1 MGVPARLFIVVL
13 TSLVALPAVAQAP
26 PPDPPAPAEAPA
38 ARRFRLGAEIKANF
52 RHTDDESFLDP
63 FPFPPSFFPPGQNQI
78 FEQTVSPGS
87 SLEVSNVA
95 VIGEA
100 DFTPDIAARA
110 EIHFLDLYSRN
121 PTSSDDLVAVREAW
135 IRFGKKFEALEAAP
149 GTTVYAL
156 VGRAPR
162 FTKQRL
168 RRLESYGLWGTAV
181 GRFEE
186 NQVEVGGSAGKSV
199 YWRAQVAS
207 PNPLFMRDT
216 NALAG
221 DNGTPQN
228 VPGSVDPIYH
238 SGFPIFYDAKP
249 SDLNATGKVQV
260 GFGLGW
266 RRPRAPGKLSFD
278 ALAWYFHRTL
288 ADRARIRGTFYGG
301 DILLLKGVFFPLPYE
316 GRNKSEY
323 GLNVE
328 AEHRG
333 LRAFAQYI
341 RQDIAKLDRHGLEV
355 ELAYVFDLP
364 GLFASG
370 DSPVVNWIQPVVRF
384 SQITNDFVVNP
395 QYPAPS
401 VGWNWKKY
409 DFGVRLGIVR
419 GLDLTAEYSHH
430 DVKTEGPKLHPD
442 ELLVT
447 VRAGF

>member
-1 MGVPARLFIVVL
+1 MGLHTRLLIGALSIFSAIPAQ
-13 TSLVALPAVAQAP
+13 AQAP
-26 PPDPPAPAEAPA
+26 PPDPQARAEAPA
-38 ARRFRLGAEIKANF
+38 ARRFRLGAEVKANF
-52 RHTDDESFLDP
+52 RHSADESFLDP

-78 FEQTVSPGS
+78 FERTVAPGT

-110 EIHFLDLYSRN
+110 EIHVLDLYSRN
-121 PTSSDDLVAVREAW
+121 PTSSDDLIAVREAW

-181 GRFEE
+181 ARFEE
-186 NQVEVGGSAGKSV
+186 NQIEAGGSAGKSV

-249 SDLNATGKVQV
+249 SDLNPTGKFQV

-266 RRPRAPGKLSFD
+266 RRPRAPGRVSLD
-278 ALAWYFHRTL
+278 VLGWYFHRTL
-288 ADRARIRGTFYGG
+288 ADRVRIRGTFYGG
-301 DILLLKGVFFPLPYE
+301 DILLLKGVFFPLAYE

-323 GLNVE
+323 GLNAE
-328 AEHRG
+328 AEYRG

-341 RQDIAKLDRHGLEV
+341 RQDIAKLDRHGFEV

-384 SQITNDFVVNP
+384 SNITNDFVVNP

-401 VGWNWKKY
+401 AGWNWKKY
-409 DFGVRLGIVR
+409 DLGVRLGVVR
-419 GLDLTAEYSHH
+419 GIDVTAEYSIH
-430 DVKTEGPKLHPD
+430 DVKTGGASVSPN